1 MSSAFAVGCG
11 LWAVSKSK
19 LILEAAVAP
28 VVSSSEFP
36 RGNLQRDRS
45 RARSLDLNSNRPM
58 PHHHRRHFCLAALG
72 ATLPSLAWAGFNF
85 WNSEYTASR
94 AELQAMIATQFP
106 RSQRYAEIF
115 TVALS
120 DPQLGLN
127 AETNRAAITAR
138 VAIASPLLRGG
149 QVDGTVALSSA
160 LRYDSAARALRLEQP
175 KAERL
180 ELQGLSGGDAE
191 RLRQIGGVV
200 AQELLQGQVLRTFT
214 AEELSFGNKTYEIG
228 DITVLADGIKVQLK

>member
-1 MSSAFAVGCG
+1 
-11 LWAVSKSK
+11 VSKSK